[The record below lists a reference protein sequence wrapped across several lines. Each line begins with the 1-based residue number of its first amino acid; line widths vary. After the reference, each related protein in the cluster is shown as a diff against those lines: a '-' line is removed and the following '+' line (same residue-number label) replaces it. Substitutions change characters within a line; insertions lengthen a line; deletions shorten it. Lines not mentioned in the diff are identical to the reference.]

1 MAKEKGGARTEEF
14 YAPVEI
20 SDVMPDG
27 FEIQGGQSLKD
38 YLLETRRRDFAR
50 AMVAKLTSY
59 GLGRTLEFSDEP
71 TIEQLTGQFEKRDY
85 RLDKLIESI
94 VLSDLFLTR

>member
-1 MAKEKGGARTEEF
+1 
-14 YAPVEI
+14 
-20 SDVMPDG
+20 MPDG
-27 FEIQGGQSLKD
+27 VEIQGAQSLKD

-50 AMVAKLTSY
+50 AMVAKLMAY

-71 TIEQLTGQFEKRDY
+71 NIEQISEQFEKRDY

-94 VLSDLFLTR
+94 VLSELFLTR